1 MLPSSGYKIN
11 NQTVLCEHMD
21 ENYEPTSEEIREY
34 AIFIGIDPD
43 KDSHLLWLAREGIL
57 KPLPSGWKPCQD
69 ENGELYYFN
78 FDTGTSSWDHPCD
91 EIYKA
96 RVIQERKK
104 LSSAKNLVR
113 DLIDDEIVE
122 NIPDDDSDNDSD
134 SSSDDF
140 RRKLDFGAYTC
151 IDPMLS
157 ARIVEDKE
165 GATRNR
171 KPFEASVSQRHSTVE
186 NKAVSTNAS
195 SRMQRANDID
205 VVQKYLQSMSLK
217 SLDRMEPNGSTALPV
232 ASGSTKNKSRVT
244 VLERAKS
251 DETKQMPHRRRL
263 TKTRFVSDFMEW
275 IRSSYDADFQAHE
288 YLKSLETYGNDP
300 QFDRLVLFVKQ
311 NYLEKSLRNVQSIDL
326 IRQFFDVTIE
336 EKDPNYLLKAYTTDT
351 GFSSALN
358 TDLAQLEL
366 ENLAAPQNLSLAYF
380 IGIIARHPHFN
391 SLSYLGTT
399 YRGMMLTEN
408 DVTLYKRGTRILT
421 KTFASTSKRLSVATG
436 FHGNK
441 RDTSSR
447 MSTLCIYEIRNP
459 RTALYIANTSL
470 YPDEEEVLVL
480 PYSAFKIIDVTI
492 DRNKVPAVEIKLKEC
507 EPW

>member
-1 MLPSSGYKIN
+1 MLPSKGYKIN
-11 NQTVLCEHMD
+11 KQTVLCENID

-34 AIFIGIDPD
+34 AIYIGIDPD
-43 KDSHLLWLAREGIL
+43 KESHLLWLAREGIL
-57 KPLPSGWKPCQD
+57 KPLPSGWKPCQE

-91 EIYKA
+91 EMYKA

-104 LSSAKNLVR
+104 LSSGKNSVH
-113 DLIDDEIVE
+113 DLIGDEIVE
-122 NIPDDDSDNDSD
+122 DIPDDGSD
-134 SSSDDF
+134 SSSDGF
-140 RRKLDFGAYTC
+140 RRKVDFGVG
-151 IDPMLS
+151 PMLS
-157 ARIVEDKE
+157 ARITKDEE
-165 GATRNR
+165 EATRNR
-171 KPFEASVSQRHSTVE
+171 KPLEASILQRHSTVE
-186 NKAVSTNAS
+186 NKAVGTNAS
-195 SRMQRANDID
+195 ARMQRANNID
-205 VVQKYLQSMSLK
+205 VVHNYLQSMSLK
-217 SLDRMEPNGSTALPV
+217 SMNRMEPNGSTALPT
-232 ASGSTKNKSRVT
+232 ASGSTKNKSRLA
-244 VLERAKS
+244 VLEEAKS
-251 DETKQMPHRRRL
+251 DEIKQMPHRRRL
-263 TKTRFVSDFMEW
+263 TKTRFVSDVMEW

-326 IRQFFDVTIE
+326 IRQFFDVTIK

-366 ENLAAPQNLSLAYF
+366 ENLAAPENLSLAYF
-380 IGIIARHPHFN
+380 IGIIARHPHFD

-408 DVTLYKRGTRILT
+408 DVTQYKRGTRILT
-421 KTFASTSKRLSVATG
+421 KSFASTSKRLNVATG

-459 RTALYIANTSL
+459 RTALDITNISL